1 LVWAPPREWDGLE
14 DDPKPLKVLIESV
27 SYWSE
32 TGLLGLDSLHKTGRK
47 TGRAHKFCVNR
58 DV

>member
-1 LVWAPPREWDGLE
+1 MLE